1 MRDKFFF
8 KVIFFLIIN
17 ICHVIMSRAMLYMYH
32 QYKVGFMLTGALT
45 HETIFFFFIRDYYL
59 EQNEDKQS
67 REQEKKK
74 KPSNTKLNCINQK

>member
-1 MRDKFFF
+1 MLLCF
-8 KVIFFLIIN
+8 KLCYIYVSPIYSKIYADRSFCSWNYIFF
-17 ICHVIMSRAMLYMYH
+17 V
-32 QYKVGFMLTGALT
+32 
-45 HETIFFFFIRDYYL
+45 IRDYYL